1 MSEELLQCPLATPY
15 TAELGLKPEMLEKLF
30 VIRKWDIENIE
41 NPLPF
46 AWPSTLRKTIS
57 DTVEDKDTGEPLIL
71 RQYQIQQIHH
81 MCRMP
86 SFINGDAVGLGKT
99 VDVIAAACWLKDR
112 FPDSKIVIIGTK
124 SVTWQW
130 YDEFK
135 RFSTLKPYVMRDNYK
150 GMSSYNARY
159 AQMMAFLEGKNID
172 VMIVKY
178 TSLIGS
184 RKKIEG
190 KFDDDGNPVQGREL
204 VSEEIKNFGK
214 IFKKHRNN
222 IILAFDESH
231 KFKGQGT
238 QIRTLAKYLSKFSGK
253 TWALTATAI
262 QNGLDE
268 FYSIATAIEV
278 TPFGSMS
285 DFYDTFCVFRD
296 QYVGHGISKPVL
308 MGYKEVNRF
317 RTGIRP
323 FFLGRSQAQ
332 VKEKLPKLTTIYHPI
347 DLDERQVKILTDEL
361 PNGTLYLPPALI
373 KVAGEWCEKERD
385 PENLMTQMSV
395 QQLVANHWALLDKTN
410 EKDFHT
416 KVLSPKEECL
426 LDMLDGDF
434 RGEKVIVYTKYRTW
448 IDRLEWITR
457 NGHFTERKFL
467 RITGAESE
475 SKRAENKRLFQSPG
489 SDYDLIVVNAAG
501 IEGINLQQAAHL
513 ICLDLPWS
521 WGQLIQLVGRMVRMA
536 SPNSACT
543 LHIIPAKG
551 TIDEYTVETLKG
563 KKGVFEKILGESHS
577 AGILEN
583 ISELNLDSG
592 LESGASDEEFVS
604 LLRAHVKSTSMG
616 DFLQGDKI
624 TDSQGNEDY
633 RMSFEKAPASK
644 KSKKKVFN
652 LDDYT
657 DKW

>member
-46 AWPSTLRKTIS
+46 AWPSTLRKTIW

-262 QNGLDE
+262 
-268 FYSIATAIEV
+268 
-278 TPFGSMS
+278 
-285 DFYDTFCVFRD
+285 
-296 QYVGHGISKPVL
+296 
-308 MGYKEVNRF
+308 
-317 RTGIRP
+317 
-323 FFLGRSQAQ
+323 
-332 VKEKLPKLTTIYHPI
+332 
-347 DLDERQVKILTDEL
+347 
-361 PNGTLYLPPALI
+361 
-373 KVAGEWCEKERD
+373 
-385 PENLMTQMSV
+385 
-395 QQLVANHWALLDKTN
+395 
-410 EKDFHT
+410 
-416 KVLSPKEECL
+416 
-426 LDMLDGDF
+426 
-434 RGEKVIVYTKYRTW
+434 KY
-448 IDRLEWITR
+448 
-457 NGHFTERKFL
+457 
-467 RITGAESE
+467 
-475 SKRAENKRLFQSPG
+475 
-489 SDYDLIVVNAAG
+489 
-501 IEGINLQQAAHL
+501 
-513 ICLDLPWS
+513 
-521 WGQLIQLVGRMVRMA
+521 
-536 SPNSACT
+536 
-543 LHIIPAKG
+543 
-551 TIDEYTVETLKG
+551 
-563 KKGVFEKILGESHS
+563 
-577 AGILEN
+577 
-583 ISELNLDSG
+583 
-592 LESGASDEEFVS
+592 
-604 LLRAHVKSTSMG
+604 
-616 DFLQGDKI
+616 
-624 TDSQGNEDY
+624 
-633 RMSFEKAPASK
+633 
-644 KSKKKVFN
+644 
-652 LDDYT
+652 
-657 DKW
+657 